1 LECGRNGQSKEN
13 IVKGSNFYTCG
24 PAAIIA
30 PKFFLKIASDPPCKG
45 EYGLNTN
52 QFSLIKN
59 SSSSVIIFIPKS
71 NGTNFDS
78 VVKLLMMSSVMV
90 ETETIHHEG

>member
-30 PKFFLKIASDPPCKG
+30 PKFFLKIVSNPPCKD
-45 EYGLNTN
+45 EYGLRIN
-52 QFSLIKN
+52 QLSLIRN
-59 SSSSVIIFIPKS
+59 PGSSAIIFIPKS

-78 VVKLLMMSSVMV
+78 VVKLLTMSFVMAV
-90 ETETIHHEG
+90 TVTVDHEG